1 MKKRSGSKRGL
12 TPLIGAVILIVIT
25 LTLAGIT
32 FAWIQGSVSK
42 TGEELKQALCR
53 DISFSARDVCYE
65 SVTGGMKIR
74 FNTANHASNLNLSG
88 FLVLIDHPGGI
99 TPSEI
104 DAEIRSLGARQVSTG
119 TIESIQNIEK
129 VRIVPRMTSEG
140 KKINC
145 NAEETS
151 IDWDEV
157 VGCGSGGGG
166 GCTPSCSGKE
176 CGDDGCGGSC
186 GVCGDG
192 SHVTCPSGTCI
203 CDSEY
208 SDCDND
214 NDCECNTGGGAYE
227 CSGGSCVVSTLPG
240 QNLTDGF
247 STISAGAGNIAGL
260 AFNNSDFW
268 ITDLI
273 DDHVYHFN
281 SARANQTD
289 GFKSSTIGSDQPE
302 SITTNGSDF
311 WITDTTDDFVYHS
324 NRAGVNQSNGFGPTG
339 LSRPEGIAFDTR
351 DNSFWIVDFDDDA
364 VYHFSSTGVN
374 QTNGFRIGSSG
385 CGDPNGIALD
395 LRDYTFWIT
404 DEADDFVYHLS
415 NPGTGIGTN
424 LSDGFKTTAA
434 GSGTPQGIVFDS
446 RDNTFWVAD
455 YTDDAVYHFS
465 G

>member
-32 FAWIQGSVSK
+32 FVWIQGSVSK

-53 DISFSARDVCYE
+53 DVSFSARDVCYE

-157 VGCGSGGGG
+157 AECGSGGEVCVSATCASLGY
-166 GCTPSCSGKE
+166 E
-176 CGDDGCGGSC
+176 CGSGYANGTCPGTLSC
-186 GVCGDG
+186 G
-192 SHVTCPSGTCI
+192 TCQSGYDCVSGTCVI
-203 CDSEY
+203 
-208 SDCDND
+208 NIP
-214 NDCECNTGGGAYE
+214 
-227 CSGGSCVVSTLPG
+227 PG
-240 QNLTDGF
+240 QNLTGGF
-247 STISAGAGNIAGL
+247 STISAGARNIAGL

-268 ITDLI
+268 ITDLY
-273 DDHVYHFN
+273 DNHVYHFN
-281 SARANQTD
+281 SAKVNQTD
-289 GFKSSTIGSDQPE
+289 GFRTSVLGSGQPE
-302 SITTNGSDF
+302 SIITNGSDF
-311 WITDTTDDFVYHS
+311 WITDTIDDFVYHT
-324 NRAGVNQSNGFGPTG
+324 NHAGINQSNGFKPTG
-339 LSRPEGIAFDTR
+339 LSRPEGMTFDSR
-351 DNSFWIVDFDDDA
+351 DSSLWIVDFDDDA
-364 VYHFSSTGVN
+364 VYHFSLTGVN
-374 QTNGFRIGSSG
+374 QTNGFRIRSSG
-385 CGDPNGIALD
+385 CGDPNGIAFD
-395 LRDYTFWIT
+395 PRDNSFWVT
-404 DEADDFVYHLS
+404 DEIDNFVYHFS
-415 NPGTGIGTN
+415 DIGINQT
-424 LSDGFKTTAA
+424 DGFGTISA

-446 RDNTFWVAD
+446 KDNTFWVVD
-455 YTDDAVYHFS
+455 YTDGAVYHFS